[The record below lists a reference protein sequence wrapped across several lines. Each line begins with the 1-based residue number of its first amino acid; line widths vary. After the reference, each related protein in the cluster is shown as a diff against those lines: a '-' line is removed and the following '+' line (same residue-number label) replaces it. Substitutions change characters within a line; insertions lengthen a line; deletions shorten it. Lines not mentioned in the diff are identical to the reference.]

1 MRLLFAIKSLNV
13 EGGGAERV
21 LVDVANGLTARGHEV
36 VLLTFDSGGAS
47 FYPLH
52 EGVVRIDLGVGPPGE
67 PTPRGRLFGSLPAM
81 RREVLRASPDLVVGF
96 MHSMYIPL
104 GVALLGAGIPV
115 VASEHIG
122 LDHFSGRPLQRLLVA
137 VTNPMFVSRTVP
149 SLAIWD
155 EFPAGR
161 RHCVQVLPNPIDLSA
176 FTGAEA
182 SSINPHRVVLTVG
195 RFMAQKNHAE
205 LLAAFSILAEEFP
218 DWTLRIVGDGDLR
231 GDIEAQI
238 RELGLVDR
246 VEMPGIVRDVASE
259 YARSAIVAIP
269 STYESFGLVAAEAF
283 ACSRPVVGFSD
294 CPGTNAIIQHEVNGL
309 LVSREGS
316 PAANFAKAL
325 ERLIRDPG
333 LRERLGMAGPA
344 SVAQFELAGVLDQWE
359 AFLLRYASSR

>member
-1 MRLLFAIKSLNV
+1 MMRLLFAIKSLNV

-21 LVDVANGLTARGHEV
+21 LVDVANGLRARGHEV
-36 VLLTFDSGGAS
+36 VLLTFDSAGNS

-52 EGVVRIDLGVGPPGE
+52 QGIVRIDLGVGPPGQ

-81 RREVLRASPDLVVGF
+81 RREVLRVAPDLVVGF

-104 GVALLGAGIPV
+104 GLALLGTGIPV

-137 VTNPMFVSRTVP
+137 ITNPMFVSRTVP
-149 SLAIWD
+149 SAAIRD
-155 EFPAGR
+155 EFSDSR
-161 RHCVQVLPNPIDLSA
+161 RHRVQVLPNPIDLSA
-176 FTGAEA
+176 FAGVEV
-182 SSINPHRVVLTVG
+182 SSSVQHRVVLTVG
-195 RFMAQKNHAE
+195 RFMAQKNHVE
-205 LLAAFSILAEEFP
+205 LLIAFSVLAGEFP
-218 DWTLRIVGDGDLR
+218 DWKLRIVGDGDLR
-231 GDIEAQI
+231 SQIEAQI

-246 VEMPGIVRDVASE
+246 VEVPGMVRDVASE

-309 LVSREGS
+309 LVSREGN

-325 ERLIRDPG
+325 ERLIREPG
-333 LRERLGMAGPA
+333 LRERLGKAGPA
-344 SVAQFELAGVLDQWE
+344 SVAQFELTGVVDHWE
-359 AFLLRYASSR
+359 RFLLQYAE